1 MFCVVSSY
9 AFASFWVAVRSI
21 DRDTCPRSRTH
32 DRRPELRSVVL
43 GCGKY
48 CQTKTGFIK
57 KKMRSI
63 RFFCLCGFRVAVS
76 RPMVEGELK
85 FSMTPRQRNGGVAH
99 PDGSRCDD
107 PDRVQRSV
115 PARLPKAPEG
125 LDGFVAPLDAAPAGR
140 SATGATLHP
149 GPNIYGYRTH
159 AESAHGSHPEAMRR
173 GAQIPGAFQIGP
185 WGTPHFQFP

>member
-1 MFCVVSSY
+1 MAPGPALKTKEPEASTPPLATRERLRLGNGCRGLKPGSS
-9 AFASFWVAVRSI
+9 I
-21 DRDTCPRSRTH
+21 PDRWR
-32 DRRPELRSVVL
+32 L
-43 GCGKY
+43 
-48 CQTKTGFIK
+48 
-57 KKMRSI
+57 
-63 RFFCLCGFRVAVS
+63 
-76 RPMVEGELK
+76 
-85 FSMTPRQRNGGVAH
+85 
-99 PDGSRCDD
+99 SRCDD